1 VSSPRNNIELTLREI
16 KVGNDELKA
25 ENHDL
30 RERIQRLEAVLKVNL
45 SHQEMLHAEEVSMKM
60 NRYGIFVY
68 CFVVC
73 LSCVLP
79 VQAQQSEKTPAAAK
93 GPGEGS

>member
-30 RERIQRLEAVLKVNL
+30 RERIQWLEAVLKVNL
-45 SHQEMLHAEEVSMKM
+45 SHQKCSTQ
-60 NRYGIFVY
+60 RR
-68 CFVVC
+68 
-73 LSCVLP
+73 S
-79 VQAQQSEKTPAAAK
+79 Q
-93 GPGEGS
+93 